1 MLTTTI
7 LIMTLGG
14 LLVASTSPLPR
25 LRSSPSLSGT
35 GGDFARLSTE
45 FGLKTR
51 APSNPINKLSDERRL
66 QLLID
71 SVIDY
76 AIYVLDLEGRV
87 ASWNSGAERLKGY
100 TAGEILGQS
109 FSRFFTVVAKGT
121 ALKER

>member
-1 MLTTTI
+1 
-7 LIMTLGG
+7 
-14 LLVASTSPLPR
+14 VP
-25 LRSSPSLSGT
+25 
-35 GGDFARLSTE
+35 
-45 FGLKTR
+45 
-51 APSNPINKLSDERRL
+51 PSNPINKLSDERRL